1 MTGRQDC
8 LAGEVALVTGA
19 SRGLGLLLARELA
32 RRSVKL
38 VICARDE
45 AELDRAAGWLRDGG
59 AEVTA
64 VPCDVADEAAPQLLV
79 QTALNRYGKLD
90 ILVSNAGII
99 TVAGIE
105 GTTAADF
112 ASALEVMTLA
122 PVRLTLAALKVMR
135 EQQHGRIVTIA
146 SVGGKVSVPR
156 LLPYSVAKFGE
167 VAFSEGLRAELGRGP
182 IRVTTVV
189 PGLMR
194 TGSHLRA
201 RFGGRAASEYTWFSL
216 AASLPLVSMDAERAA
231 RRIISATAAGQSEL
245 ILTPLAQIAARGA
258 GISPGLTGAL
268 LHLTHRL
275 LPEPGSQQQMT
286 PGRQLRPVINERA
299 FAWLTS
305 LGRAAAQRFN
315 EQPAAGGSGRAAVL
329 RPRRGPRQ
337 PHAKNT

>member
-1 MTGRQDC
+1 VTGRRGD

-45 AELDRAAGWLRDGG
+45 AELTRAAGWLCECG

-64 VPCDVADEAAPQLLV
+64 VPCDITNEAAPRLLV
-79 QTALNRYGKLD
+79 QTALDRYGKLD
-90 ILVSNAGII
+90 ILVNNAGII

-105 GTTAADF
+105 GTEVADF
-112 ASALEVMTLA
+112 RTALEVMTLA
-122 PVRLTLAALKVMR
+122 PVRLTLAALEVMR
-135 EQQHGRIVTIA
+135 GQQHGRIVTIA

-167 VAFSEGLRAELGRGP
+167 LAFSEGLRAELGRGP
-182 IRVTTVV
+182 ITVTTVV

-201 RFGGRAASEYTWFSL
+201 WFGGHPESEYTWFSL
-216 AASLPLVSMDAERAA
+216 AASLPVVSMDAERAA
-231 RRIISATAAGQSEL
+231 RRIVNAAAAGQPEL

-258 GISPGLTGAL
+258 AISPGLTGAL

-275 LPEPGSQQQMT
+275 LPASGEQPPRTMG
-286 PGRQLRPVINERA
+286 GQLRPVIDERI
-299 FAWLTS
+299 FARLTA
-305 LGRAAAQRFN
+305 LGRAAARRFN
-315 EQPAAGGSGRAAVL
+315 QQPGRPDQQARGS
-329 RPRRGPRQ
+329 
-337 PHAKNT
+337 

>member
-1 MTGRQDC
+1 MTGRRDE
-8 LAGEVALVTGA
+8 LAGEVALITGA
-19 SRGLGLLLARELA
+19 SRGLGLLLAHELA

-45 AELDRAAGWLRDGG
+45 AELTRASGRLRDRG

-79 QTALNRYGKLD
+79 QTALDRYGKLD

-105 GTTAADF
+105 GLAAADF
-112 ASALEVMTLA
+112 QTAVEVMTLA
-122 PVRLTLAALKVMR
+122 PVRLTLAALEVMR
-135 EQQHGRIVTIA
+135 KQDHGRIVTIT

-167 VAFSEGLRAELGRGP
+167 VAFSEGLRAELGDGP
-182 IRVTTVV
+182 ITVTTVV

-194 TGSHLRA
+194 TGSQEHA
-201 RFGGRAASEYTWFSL
+201 WFSGRPASEYSWFSL

-231 RRIISATAAGQSEL
+231 RRIVTAAAAGQPEL

-258 GISPGLTGAL
+258 AVSPRLTSSL

-275 LPEPGSQQQMT
+275 LPKPGDRRRMT
-286 PGRQLRPVINERA
+286 QGQHLRPAMDERV
-299 FAWLTS
+299 FGWLTS
-305 LGRAAAQRFN
+305 LGRSAARRFN
-315 EQPAAGGSGRAAVL
+315 Q
-329 RPRRGPRQ
+329 
-337 PHAKNT
+337 

>member
-1 MTGRQDC
+1 VTGRRDD
-8 LAGEVALVTGA
+8 LSGEVALVTGA

-45 AELDRAAGWLRDGG
+45 VELTRAAGWLRDSG

-64 VPCDVADEAAPQLLV
+64 VPCDVADQAAPQLLV
-79 QTALNRYGKLD
+79 QTALDRYGKLD

-99 TVAGIE
+99 TVA
-105 GTTAADF
+105 
-112 ASALEVMTLA
+112 
-122 PVRLTLAALKVMR
+122 
-135 EQQHGRIVTIA
+135 A

-167 VAFSEGLRAELGRGP
+167 LAFSEGLRAELGRGP
-182 IRVTTVV
+182 ITITTVV

-194 TGSHLRA
+194 TGSHERA
-201 RFGGRAASEYTWFSL
+201 WFGGRPASEYTWFSL
-216 AASLPLVSMDAERAA
+216 AASLPMVSMDAERAA
-231 RRIISATAAGQSEL
+231 RRITTAVATRQPEL

-258 GISPGLTGAL
+258 GLSPGLTGAL

-275 LPEPGSQQQMT
+275 LPAPGDEHRMT
-286 PGRQLRPVINERA
+286 RGRQLAPVIDDRI

-305 LGRAAAQRFN
+305 LGRSAARRFN
-315 EQPAAGGSGRAAVL
+315 QQPDRSA
-329 RPRRGPRQ
+329 
-337 PHAKNT
+337 